1 MEIYRGILSG
11 NCPLPW
17 GYILKCMGA
26 CDQIHMT
33 GIKFSYRHIYI
44 NSLFKVFKLIKIY
57 SFLGYVNVGTHNE
70 WNSIV
75 IIEIFKILD
84 LLVK

>member
-44 NSLFKVFKLIKIY
+44 NSLFQSVQIDKNFQFSWLRKC
-57 SFLGYVNVGTHNE
+57 GNTQ
-70 WNSIV
+70 
-75 IIEIFKILD
+75 
-84 LLVK
+84 